1 MKISKLVLGMIS
13 TNCYIVVDNDEA
25 MIVDPAAGADKI
37 LAELKKFKDVKVKYI
52 ALTHAHWDHLLA
64 TPELV
69 AKTGAKV
76 LCHEEDL
83 DKLFSKKIADESPRA
98 VQKAYAEGRAMGIE
112 PQVLH
117 EGDTFTV
124 GTKTFEVIHTPGHTR
139 GSVCFYCKEEKVLFG
154 PGYIEDE
161 LCGCRF
167 RISSSSFYQTNPIA
181 AEALYEL
188 AVEMADL
195 RSSDRIGDAY
205 CGTGTIGIVA
215 AKASG
220 AELIGI
226 ERNAEAVK
234 DAEINAQINGI
245 ENATFV
251 AADAGSEFARM
262 ARRGEELD
270 VVFMDPPRAGS
281 SQAFLANLSRL
292 GPRRVVYISCDPKT
306 QIRDIKHLV
315 HNGYRI
321 KRICP
326 VDMFPHTDHVE
337 NVVLLERAPRNQF
350 GHRRNSHKD
359 ERGGKR

>member
-1 MKISKLVLGMIS
+1 M
-13 TNCYIVVDNDEA
+13 
-25 MIVDPAAGADKI
+25 
-37 LAELKKFKDVKVKYI
+37 
-52 ALTHAHWDHLLA
+52 
-64 TPELV
+64 
-69 AKTGAKV
+69 
-76 LCHEEDL
+76 
-83 DKLFSKKIADESPRA
+83 
-98 VQKAYAEGRAMGIE
+98 
-112 PQVLH
+112 
-117 EGDTFTV
+117 
-124 GTKTFEVIHTPGHTR
+124 
-139 GSVCFYCKEEKVLFG
+139 
-154 PGYIEDE
+154 
-161 LCGCRF
+161 
-167 RISSSSFYQTNPIA
+167 
-181 AEALYEL
+181 
-188 AVEMADL
+188 
-195 RSSDRIGDAY
+195 
-205 CGTGTIGIVA
+205 A

-350 GHRRNSHKD
+350 GHRRNSRKD